1 MHAGNG
7 GRNVIGN
14 DKGVG
19 VSERVGR
26 MWNFTG
32 PVWCLKETLG
42 TNGQCVSE
50 KKIKK
55 KGRLEMAENSEYLFQ
70 LNP

>member
-32 PVWCLKETLG
+32 LVLCLKETLG
-42 TNGQCVSE
+42 INGSCVLE
-50 KKIKK
+50 KKTGLKWHKVVNI
-55 KGRLEMAENSEYLFQ
+55 
-70 LNP
+70 

>member
-32 PVWCLKETLG
+32 LVFVPVRDARNKWLVFFRG
-42 TNGQCVSE
+42 
-50 KKIKK
+50 KIKC
-55 KGRLEMAENSEYLFQ
+55 GEYLI
-70 LNP
+70 

>member
-32 PVWCLKETLG
+32 LVLCLKETLG
-42 TNGQCVSE
+42 INGLCVLE
-50 KKIKK
+50 KKKQ
-55 KGRLEMAENSEYLFQ
+55 A
-70 LNP
+70 

>member
-26 MWNFTG
+26 RWNFTG
-32 PVWCLKETLG
+32 LVFLPERDAGNKWLVFFAGGKLKKSG
-42 TNGQCVSE
+42 
-50 KKIKK
+50 
-55 KGRLEMAENSEYLFQ
+55 EYLIA

>member
-32 PVWCLKETLG
+32 PSFVPERDARKQT
-42 TNGQCVSE
+42 VSVFQGE
-50 KKIKK
+50 NKKW
-55 KGRLEMAENSEYLFQ
+55 
-70 LNP
+70 